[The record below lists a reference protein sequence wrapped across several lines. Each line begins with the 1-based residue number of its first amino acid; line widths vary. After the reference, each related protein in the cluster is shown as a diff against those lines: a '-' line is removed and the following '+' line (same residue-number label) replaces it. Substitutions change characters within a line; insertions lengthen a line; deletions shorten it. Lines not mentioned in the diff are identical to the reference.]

1 MNYYQEKKKMSE
13 RNKGEEK
20 LLELAKEYIKFLKS
34 EPKIRFNLHEPIGII
49 QEEFEFIL
57 ANL

>member
-1 MNYYQEKKKMSE
+1 MSE